1 MLKTAHLHL
10 NFKAIAAMQCDPTK
24 GKKPGLFRTLS
35 TPNNLLKILFPAQ
48 QVVLYWY

>member
-10 NFKAIAAMQCDPTK
+10 NFKAIAAMKYILAK

-35 TPNNLLKILFPAQ
+35 TPNNLLKFLFPAQ